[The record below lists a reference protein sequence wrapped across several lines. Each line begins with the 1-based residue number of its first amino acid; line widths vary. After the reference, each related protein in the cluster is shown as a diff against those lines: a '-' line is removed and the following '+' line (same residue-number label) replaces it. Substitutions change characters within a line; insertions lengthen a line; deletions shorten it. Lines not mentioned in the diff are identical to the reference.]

1 MRAVEKRSYVQALKS
16 ERGGESSDND
26 IDDPVLSCS
35 TACNGSFQDIKPA
48 ESLTEV
54 DDGPATV
61 TLSDND
67 MESDAELPVFSLS
80 TTRPL
85 KRAQK
90 AGVQWSSVAK
100 AAPASGA
107 QEEKMDLLRSMAAS
121 MADKISDLRKDLRT
135 ATTQVH
141 QIISADYESR
151 ITSVEAKLREYISPL
166 LSRRRTVQNLL
177 AVLTCPVC
185 HDMPTFSNIMISCCC
200 GSMCCLPCLMTWSPS
215 SNDVDNENDDERL
228 RCPCCRATSPKQSFH
243 CLPRWAGL

>member
-1 MRAVEKRSYVQALKS
+1 
-16 ERGGESSDND
+16 
-26 IDDPVLSCS
+26 
-35 TACNGSFQDIKPA
+35 
-48 ESLTEV
+48 
-54 DDGPATV
+54 
-61 TLSDND
+61 
-67 MESDAELPVFSLS
+67 
-80 TTRPL
+80 
-85 KRAQK
+85 
-90 AGVQWSSVAK
+90 
-100 AAPASGA
+100 
-107 QEEKMDLLRSMAAS
+107 MDLLRSMAAS
-121 MADKISDLRKDLRT
+121 MADEISDLRKDLRT
-135 ATTQVH
+135 ATAQVH

-243 CLPRWAGL
+243 CLPRWAGAWNRVWKIYQIRITVNKLCCIAPFNNASFLCVFSAFFNELVRCVVVSRM